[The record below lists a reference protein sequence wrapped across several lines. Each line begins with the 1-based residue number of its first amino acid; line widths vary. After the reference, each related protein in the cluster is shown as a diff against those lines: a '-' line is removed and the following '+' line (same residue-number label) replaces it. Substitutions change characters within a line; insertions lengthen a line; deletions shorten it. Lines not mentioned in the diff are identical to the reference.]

1 MSICFPSI
9 CPFLVKEVCLQNFSY
24 LRDLVRLHSNGALG
38 VIAGIYGPWQVAA
51 VTSSAI
57 MAHDFAMITSLHSFS
72 GVSPR
77 DGRGNHS
84 RSVP

>member
-1 MSICFPSI
+1 M
-9 CPFLVKEVCLQNFSY
+9 FSA
-24 LRDLVRLHSNGALG
+24 NGAPG
-38 VIAGIYGPWQVAA
+38 VITGIYGAWHVAA
-51 VTSSAI
+51 VTSSDI

-77 DGRGNHS
+77 DGRGNES